1 MSTLSVSE
9 AGYKP
14 GSNDSGGGSGND
26 SGSKG
31 GSRSSTRRAT
41 KLTAG
46 PEICHPRVGKVRPAK
61 GCFPSSV
68 RSKLLKSRKN
78 IKCRKNDDRCLL
90 ESSNITS
97 KEKEQIGKY
106 YLRPARPI
114 EWEKDPDQWLDS
126 NNINDV
132 MKQYEEAYSNFKF
145 LGVLPI
151 DFAAQDPYSK
161 IPGKCLVDT
170 ICHLSIKSLKKS
182 GITQLGV
189 VYNLDPHNKDG
200 SHWVANFADLKKKK
214 VYYFDSYGMKAPS
227 QIAKFMRSLKLQDPA
242 LELEYNARRFQF
254 NNSECGMYS
263 LYFIISMLEG
273 VPFSQFCKRA
283 VPDGEMLRL
292 RHWIFS

>member
-14 GSNDSGGGSGND
+14 GSNASGNASGGA
-26 SGSKG
+26 
-31 GSRSSTRRAT
+31 SRSTTRRVT

-46 PEICHPRVGKVRPAK
+46 PEICHPRVGKVRPAN
-61 GCFPSSV
+61 GCFPASV

-78 IKCRKNDDRCLL
+78 IKCKKNDDRCLL
-90 ESSNITS
+90 ESSDITS

-126 NNINDV
+126 NNIGDV

-161 IPGKCLVDT
+161 VEGKCLVDT
-170 ICHLSIKSLKKS
+170 ICHLNIKSMKKS
-182 GITQLGV
+182 GIIYLGV

-200 SHWVANFADLKKKK
+200 SHWVANFVDLKRKK

-227 QIAKFMRSLKLQDPA
+227 QIAKFMRSLKLQDPS

-273 VPFSQFCKRA
+273 VPFSKFCKRA